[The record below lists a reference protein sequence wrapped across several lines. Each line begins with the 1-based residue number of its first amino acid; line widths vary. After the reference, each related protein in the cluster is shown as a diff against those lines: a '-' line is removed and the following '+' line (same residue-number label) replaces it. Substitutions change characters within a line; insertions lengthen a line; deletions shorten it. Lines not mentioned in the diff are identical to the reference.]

1 MNTNCR
7 LSGLKDAPDLIDFQR
22 DFVEELAKES
32 DYGCSL
38 DVSALFK
45 AWQEHKGRY
54 LNDVRII

>member
-1 MNTNCR
+1 MHCR

-22 DFVEELAKES
+22 DYVEEMAKES

-38 DVSALFK
+38 DVSHLFK

-54 LNDVRII
+54 LSDVHII